1 MTNLEIAQSAK
12 LKPISEIAA
21 QVGLAEDEITHYG
34 PYMAKLSHPAM
45 DRLRSASKKGKLILV
60 TAMTPTPAGEG
71 KTTTTIGLAQG
82 LNKIGK
88 TAIPATREPALG
100 PIFGI
105 KGGACGG
112 GYSQVLPME
121 EINLFFTGDFPAV
134 AAAHNLLSAMVDAH
148 IHNGNALGLDVRS
161 IFWPRTVDMNDRA
174 LREIVVGLGGRVNG
188 FPRSDGFVV
197 APASEVMATLCLARS
212 LEELKER
219 LGCIIVGENAERKP
233 VTARELKANGAMAAL
248 LRDAIRPNLVQT
260 IEGGPALVHGGPF
273 ANIAHG
279 CSSLIATECGLGMA
293 DYLITE
299 AGFAADLGAEKFLNI
314 VCRHLGRGPDA
325 IVLVGTVRALK
336 HHGGQDSI
344 DGVKEGMKNILRHA
358 AHLKLYGPPVIVS
371 INRFPTDTDEEYDAI
386 RAICA
391 ENGLPC
397 VVANPWGEGG
407 AGCTDLAEAVADAA
421 DQESDFQH
429 LYPLDMPLG
438 NMIETICKKAYGAA
452 SVSID
457 LVASRRLKWAMEN
470 KCSQD
475 MMVCIA
481 KTQYSLSDDPKAL
494 NAPTDFEV
502 EIREV
507 RASAGAGFVVALTGD
522 IMLMPGLGK
531 EPNAERIDV
540 DPSGRITGLF

>member
-1 MTNLEIAQSAK
+1 
-12 LKPISEIAA
+12 
-21 QVGLAEDEITHYG
+21 
-34 PYMAKLSHPAM
+34 MAKLSHPAM
-45 DRLRSASKKGKLILV
+45 DRLRSVSKKGKLILV

>member
-21 QVGLAEDEITHYG
+21 RLRLDENEITHYG
-34 PYMAKLSHPAM
+34 PYMAKLSHEAM
-45 DRLRSASKKGKLILV
+45 ERLRSAPKKGKLVLV

-88 TAIPATREPALG
+88 TAVPATREPALG

-134 AAAHNLLSAMVDAH
+134 AAAHNLLSAMIDAH
-148 IHNGNALGLDVRS
+148 VHNGNALGLDVRS

-197 APASEVMATLCLARS
+197 APASEVMAILCLARS
-212 LEELKER
+212 LDELKER
-219 LGCIIVGENAERKP
+219 LGCIIVGENAERRP

-293 DYLITE
+293 DYLVTE

-325 IVLVGTVRALK
+325 IVLVGTVRGLK
-336 HHGGQDSI
+336 HHGGQDSVE
-344 DGVKEGMKNILRHA
+344 GVREGMKNILRHA
-358 AHLKLYGPPVIVS
+358 DHLRLYGPPVIVS
-371 INRFPTDTDEEYDAI
+371 INRFPSDTEEDYEAI
-386 RAICA
+386 RGICA
-391 ENGLPC
+391 ENGLRV
-397 VVANPWGEGG
+397 VVADPWGEGG
-407 AGCTDLAEAVADAA
+407 SGCLELAHAVAKAA
-421 DQESDFQH
+421 DQRSTFQH
-429 LYPLDMPLG
+429 LYPIEVPLSQ
-438 NMIETICKKAYGAA
+438 MIETICKKAYGAR

-457 LVASRRLKWAMEN
+457 LAASRRLKWAMEN

-475 MMVCIA
+475 MLVCIA

-494 NAPTDFEV
+494 NAPCDFEV
-502 EIREV
+502 EIREIQ
-507 RASAGAGFVVALTGD
+507 ASAGAGFVVALTGD

-531 EPNAERIDV
+531 EPNAEKIDV
-540 DPSGRITGLF
+540 DSKGRITGLF